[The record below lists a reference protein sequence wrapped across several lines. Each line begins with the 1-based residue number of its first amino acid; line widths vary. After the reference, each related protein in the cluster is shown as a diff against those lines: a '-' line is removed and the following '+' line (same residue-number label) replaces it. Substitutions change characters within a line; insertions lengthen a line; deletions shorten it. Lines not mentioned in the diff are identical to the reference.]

1 MVKSYMVNIRLD
13 EQQQLSQAQSN
24 QQKITSPIQ
33 YESTARQ
40 AYKVCKRN
48 YCNHFEASFGE
59 LNSRLSHGNSIQCR
73 EFKLP
78 LPFVFQPL
86 I

>member
-40 AYKVCKRN
+40 AY
-48 YCNHFEASFGE
+48 
-59 LNSRLSHGNSIQCR
+59 
-73 EFKLP
+73 
-78 LPFVFQPL
+78 
-86 I
+86 

>member
-1 MVKSYMVNIRLD
+1 MVNIRLD

-40 AYKVCKRN
+40 TYKVCKRN
-48 YCNHFEASFGE
+48 YCNHFEASYGE
-59 LNSRLSHGNSIQCR
+59 LNPWLSHGDSIQYR
-73 EFKLP
+73 EFKRP
-78 LPFVFQPL
+78 LPFIFQPL